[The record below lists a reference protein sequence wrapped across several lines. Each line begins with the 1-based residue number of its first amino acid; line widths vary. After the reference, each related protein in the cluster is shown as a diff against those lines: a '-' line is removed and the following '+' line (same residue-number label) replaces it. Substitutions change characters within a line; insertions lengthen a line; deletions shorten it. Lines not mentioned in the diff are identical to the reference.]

1 MDIKEL
7 MKKDAF
13 AAEAGIVLEEV
24 TPGYAVATLT
34 IGKKHLN
41 AYGVAQGGAIFT
53 LADLALA
60 AAVNAHGILAF
71 SMQSDI
77 RYLES
82 AFEGD
87 LLTATARE
95 TLLRKR
101 IAQYHISVKKQDGTE
116 VALFDAICYRKQG

>member
-1 MDIKEL
+1 MEYKEL

-13 AAEAGIVLEEV
+13 AAEVGITLEDV
-24 TPGYAVATLT
+24 APGSATAKLT
-34 IGKKHLN
+34 IEKKHLN
-41 AYGVAQGGAIFT
+41 AYGVAQGGSIFT
-53 LADLALA
+53 LADFALA

-87 LLTATARE
+87 VLTATAEE

-101 IAQYHISVKKQDGTE
+101 IAQYHISVKRQDGTE
-116 VALFDAICYRKQG
+116 VAIFDAICYRKQG

>member
-1 MDIKEL
+1 

-13 AAEAGIVLEEV
+13 AAEAGITLEEV
-24 TPGYAVATLT
+24 APGSATARMT
-34 IGKKHLN
+34 IGRKHLN
-41 AYGVAQGGAIFT
+41 AFGVTQGGAIFT

-60 AAVNAHGILAF
+60 AAVNAHGIPAF

-82 AFEGD
+82 AYEGD
-87 LLTATARE
+87 VLTATARE

-101 IAQYHISVKKQDGTE
+101 IAQYHVSVKKQDGAE

>member
-7 MKKDAF
+7 MKKDVF
-13 AAEAGIVLEEV
+13 AVEAGVVLEDA
-24 TPGYAVATLT
+24 TPGHAVATLK
-34 IGKKHLN
+34 IEKRHLN

-60 AAVNAHGILAF
+60 AAVNAYGVLAF

-87 LLTATARE
+87 VLTATAHE

-101 IAQYHISVKKQDGTE
+101 IAQYHISVKRQDGTE

>member
-7 MKKDAF
+7 MKKDTF
-13 AAEAGIVLEEV
+13 AAEAGVTLEDV
-24 TPGYAVATLT
+24 APGSAVARLT

-60 AAVNAHGILAF
+60 AAVNAHGIPAF

-82 AFEGD
+82 AYEGD
-87 LLTATARE
+87 TLTATASE

-101 IAQYHISVKKQDGTE
+101 IAQYHVSVKREDGAE
-116 VALFDAICYRKQG
+116 VAIFDAICYRKS